1 MGLRKRRYLRQMSYA
16 QHLTLPG
23 GLRKLYAD
31 LRRSPAAYT
40 RVYLVENHRRYIVA
54 LRHYALYCEHY
65 TGKLAA
71 ARRLVERLRLL
82 AGVRGNEYLHL
93 VHAVY
98 RDLIRPHIE
107 CQRYVRH
114 VQEPQHLAYLR

>member
-40 RVYLVENHRRYIVA
+40 RVYLVENH
-54 LRHYALYCEHY
+54 
-65 TGKLAA
+65 
-71 ARRLVERLRLL
+71 LRLL